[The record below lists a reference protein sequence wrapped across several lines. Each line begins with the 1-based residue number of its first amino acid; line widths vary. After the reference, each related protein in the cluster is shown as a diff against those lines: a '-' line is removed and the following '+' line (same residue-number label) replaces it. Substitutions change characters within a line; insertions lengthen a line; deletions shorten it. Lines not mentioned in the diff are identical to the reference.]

1 MRRSLAALACL
12 ALVAFAAPA
21 FAQASL
27 DDYDKARKTLLNVWT
42 DLPLTARNIT
52 LIQEAAPGYG
62 NYEVHDGQSYK
73 PGDAIH
79 VYVEVLGYGWKDNGD
94 GTLSELLDAD
104 LNLLDSG
111 GKLLGTQ
118 AGFLNADIRSRQK
131 LFETYLN
138 LGATLSSFEPGDYQ
152 LQFVLHDRAAGKTA
166 TFEVP
171 VTLVSAD
178 ASLPG
183 SSAQ

>member
-1 MRRSLAALACL
+1 MRPSFAVLVVLAAMLAP
-12 ALVAFAAPA
+12 PA
-21 FAQASL
+21 FAQSSL
-27 DDYDKARKTLLNVWT
+27 DDYDKAREALLNVWT
-42 DLPLTARNIT
+42 ELPLTARNIT
-52 LIQEAAPGYG
+52 LIKEAAPGYG

-73 PGDAIH
+73 PGDEIH

-118 AGFLNADIRSRQK
+118 PGFLNADIRSREK

-138 LGATLSSFEPGDYQ
+138 LSATLSSFDPGDYQ

-178 ASLPG
+178 ASAPG